1 LGCFS
6 RSAGAAWGFW
16 GSAAVVRAL
25 ITGQGDCGRSAM
37 AVAAELARWLAAL
50 AKLRACR
57 PGGAAAARVV
67 AVIVMRLVMVLV
79 AADADG
85 RPGG

>member
-1 LGCFS
+1 MAARTSNDALFLGES
-6 RSAGAAWGFW
+6 
-16 GSAAVVRAL
+16 
-25 ITGQGDCGRSAM
+25 
-37 AVAAELARWLAAL
+37 LARWLAAL

>member
-1 LGCFS
+1 M
-6 RSAGAAWGFW
+6 
-16 GSAAVVRAL
+16 VRAL